1 MLSWMIP
8 LSVTASHRIE
18 ELENENEKLRRE
30 NEKLRHEKE
39 LLERDKELVE
49 KEKEK
54 LRQDRDRLK
63 HELDLARRAAKRQ
76 AAPFSKGEPKA
87 HPRRPGRKPGVR
99 YGRKG
104 HRPIPPTVDEEI
116 QVPLPE
122 RSPCC
127 GGAIENRHAED
138 QYQTEIVRQTRVTC
152 FHIQVGNC
160 AKCGKR
166 IQGRDGRQTS
176 DAVGAAASQVGPE
189 ALSLA
194 AILNKELGIPLGKT
208 TAILDKAF
216 GLTLTSGGLSQALA
230 RLREKCEP
238 TYQDLIRQVRAGASV
253 TMDES
258 GWKVGGHPWWLW
270 VAVTSD
276 TTVYG
281 ILPGRGYEEAVRLL
295 GAEFEGFLVHDGW
308 HIYAQFTAAF
318 HQTCTRH
325 LINRCNEMLATTS
338 RATAAF
344 PRQVKAILLK
354 GLDLRDRYA
363 EGEISSHGLAS
374 AAGRL
379 ATDMERLLAPHYRSP
394 ENQRFAKHLLHEYDH
409 LFTYLNC
416 PGLEATNW
424 RGEQAIRPAVVA
436 RKVWG
441 GNRTENGAHVQE
453 VLTSVL
459 RTSRQR
465 AADPLPSLAALLR
478 SPESYVLDFDSH
490 YPARC

>member
-1 MLSWMIP
+1 MLSWMIL
-8 LSVTASHRIE
+8 LSVTARHRIE
-18 ELENENEKLRRE
+18 KLENENEKLRRE

-39 LLERDKELVE
+39 LVE

-54 LRQDRDRLK
+54 LRQERDRLK
-63 HELDLARRAAKRQ
+63 DELDLARRAAKRQ
-76 AAPFSKGEPKA
+76 AAPFSKGEPKTD
-87 HPRRPGRKPGVR
+87 PRRPGRKPGVR

-104 HRPIPPTVDEEI
+104 HRPIPPIVDEEI
-116 QVPLPE
+116 KVPLPE

-127 GGAIENRHAED
+127 GGAMESRHVED

-166 IQGRDGRQTS
+166 IQGRDSRQTS
-176 DAVGAAASQVGPE
+176 DALGAAASQVGPE

-194 AILNKELGIPLGKT
+194 TILNKELGMPLGKT
-208 TAILDKAF
+208 TAVLDKAF
-216 GLTLTSGGLSQALA
+216 GLTLTPGGLSQALA
-230 RLREKCEP
+230 RLGKKCEP
-238 TYQDLIRQVRAGASV
+238 TYQDLISQVRTGPSV

-258 GWKVGGHPWWLW
+258 GWKVRGHPWWLW

-281 ILPGRGYEEAVRLL
+281 ILPGRGYKEAARLL
-295 GAEFEGFLVHDGW
+295 GAGFDGFLVHDGW
-308 HIYAQFTAAF
+308 HIYNQFTAAF

-325 LINRCNEMLATTS
+325 LINRCNEMLVTAS
-338 RATAAF
+338 SATAAF
-344 PRQVKAILLK
+344 PRHVKTILLK

-379 ATDMERLLAPHYRSP
+379 AADMERLLAPHYRSP
-394 ENQRFAKHLLHEYDH
+394 ENQRFAKHLLHEYDR
-409 LFTYLNC
+409 LFLYLNC

-441 GNRTENGAHVQE
+441 GNRTENGAHGQE

-478 SPESYVLDFDSH
+478 SPKSYVLDFGSH